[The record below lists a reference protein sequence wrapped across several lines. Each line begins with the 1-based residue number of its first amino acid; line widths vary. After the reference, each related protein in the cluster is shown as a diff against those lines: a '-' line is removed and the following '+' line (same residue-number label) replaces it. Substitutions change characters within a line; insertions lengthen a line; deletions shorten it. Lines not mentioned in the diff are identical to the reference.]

1 VTSAQSGAAAGVII
15 LKEKKIICFVKSFLY
30 QACEKGA
37 PRCSKYF
44 CDHST
49 VRFTANSKLAFQAQT
64 LSLRPFRFT
73 RNGYR
78 KNLNPRSELFFPVF
92 QRFLI
97 FSHQGEPGIEIR
109 YYYHPKS
116 GQWPKNMVSIE
127 VGLNKRVGNGG

>member
-44 CDHST
+44 FDHST
-49 VRFTANSKLAFQAQT
+49 VRFTANSKLASQAQT

-73 RNGYR
+73 KNGYR
-78 KNLNPRSELFFPVF
+78 KNLNPRSELLFPVF

-97 FSHQGEPGIEIR
+97 FSHQGEARDLNTILLPPEIGTMAEKYGINRSGTEQ
-109 YYYHPKS
+109 KS
-116 GQWPKNMVSIE
+116 W
-127 VGLNKRVGNGG
+127 